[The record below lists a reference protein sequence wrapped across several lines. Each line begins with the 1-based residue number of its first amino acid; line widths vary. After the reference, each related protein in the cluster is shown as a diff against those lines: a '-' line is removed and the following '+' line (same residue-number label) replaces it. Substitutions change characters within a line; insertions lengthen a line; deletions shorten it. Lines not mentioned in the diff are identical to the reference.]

1 MANNWAITIGIN
13 QYQFFQPLGCAQADA
28 DALRDYLVTEGGF
41 PSQKCLLMTDTSAPF
56 GDRSTYPTKNN
67 ILRLVEDLAAA
78 CWQPHD
84 KLWVFFSGYGVNQ
97 NGKDYIMPIAGN
109 SDHIEET
116 GIDVRSLL
124 QVIQITGVNS
134 LVLFDFNR
142 VFGSQ
147 GNNSVGKE
155 TIDLAQELKI
165 STILSCQPEQFSHE
179 SRKLG
184 HSFFTAA
191 LLEAL
196 YLGHGKNLT
205 DLESYLS
212 IRTPEMCHH
221 YWRPIQNPVTI
232 IGSDNPGLENISK
245 VIGIAKLKNNPS
257 QAQSTNTN
265 FSGEILS
272 TDKAAPRLQEN
283 YFKNYTNW
291 QTNQSDYNGETSISP
306 VSPPPLPQFPEV
318 RQSPNPITAI
328 QEFPEPTLK
337 NQREEKKSISKQMLL
352 WGASTLVFL
361 GLMVAVILR
370 NQAGFKINKG
380 GVQQDNSA
388 NINFNQRQP
397 DVKNLPKLKDANL
410 PPFVVATPK
419 PQKILTSNKEQ
430 QTQALLS
437 LAKMSLK
444 EDQATDL
451 NQAIT
456 IARQIKPGEPM
467 YKEAQENIQI
477 WSWMIFDLA
486 EDRAKHG
493 KYGNAIAAAKLISKN
508 NLLYSKVQIAVKKWQ
523 LKAQENFT
531 NKNLLDAAKLL
542 IKNGQ
547 ASTYNRAIAV
557 AKKIS
562 AGELGYENAQKFI
575 TKWSEKILDIAE
587 KRANR
592 GQLKNAIQ
600 TATLVPENAP
610 IYKKAQGAIKQWQKK
625 QYMGNEK

>member
-41 PSQKCLLMTDTSAPF
+41 LSQKCLLMTDTSAPF

-67 ILRLVEDLAAA
+67 ILRLVEDLAASH
-78 CWQPHD
+78 WQPQD

-109 SDHIEET
+109 SDCIEET

-142 VFGSQ
+142 TFGSQ
-147 GNNSVGKE
+147 GNNYVGQE

-184 HSFFTAA
+184 HGFFTAA

-196 YLGHGKNLT
+196 YSGYGKNIT
-205 DLESYLS
+205 DLEGYLS

-221 YWRPIQNPVTI
+221 YWRPMQNPVTI
-232 IGSDNPGLENISK
+232 IGSDNPGLESSSK
-245 VIGIAKLKNNPS
+245 VPGIDKLKNKSS

-265 FSGEILS
+265 ISGEIFS

-291 QTNQSDYNGETSISP
+291 QPNQSDYNVETSISP
-306 VSPPPLPQFPEV
+306 VSPPHLPQFPEF
-318 RQSPNPITAI
+318 RESPNPITAV

-337 NQREEKKSISKQMLL
+337 KEREEKNFINKQMLL
-352 WGASTLVFL
+352 CGGITLVFL
-361 GLMVAVILR
+361 GLIAAVILR
-370 NQAGFKINKG
+370 NQTGFQSNKG
-380 GVQQDNSA
+380 RIQQDNSGD
-388 NINFNQRQP
+388 INFSQRQT
-397 DVKNLPKLKDANL
+397 DVKILPKLKGTNL
-410 PPFVVATPK
+410 PPSVVANSK
-419 PQKILTSNKEQ
+419 PQNTLNSNTEKQ
-430 QTQALLS
+430 NQALLS

-444 EDQATDL
+444 KDQATDL

-456 IARQIKPGEPM
+456 IARQIKPGEAM
-467 YKEAQENIQI
+467 YEEAQENIQI
-477 WSWMIFDLA
+477 WSLMIFNLA
-486 EDRAKHG
+486 EGRAKRG
-493 KYGNAIAAAKLISKN
+493 EYGTAIAAAKLISKD
-508 NLLYSKVQIAVKKWQ
+508 NLLYSKVQIALKKWQ
-523 LKAQENFT
+523 LQAQEYFT

-542 IKNGQ
+542 IKNRQ

-557 AKKIS
+557 ATKIS
-562 AGELGYENAQKFI
+562 AGELGYENAQKSI
-575 TKWSEKILDIAE
+575 ARWSEKILDIAH

-610 IYKKAQGAIKQWQKK
+610 IYKKAQDAIKQWQKR
-625 QYMGNEK
+625 Q